1 MTPEVQKFI
10 SFKANTLDRVS
21 SGELTV
27 RMANTLIQPEL
38 DRCIHASYLT
48 KQDFIKEV
56 LTNQYPPNVS

>member
-1 MTPEVQKFI
+1 MNADVKKFI
-10 SFKANTLDRVS
+10 AFKVNTLARVS
-21 SGELTV
+21 SGEITR

-56 LTNQYPPNVS
+56 LTSEYPPNVS